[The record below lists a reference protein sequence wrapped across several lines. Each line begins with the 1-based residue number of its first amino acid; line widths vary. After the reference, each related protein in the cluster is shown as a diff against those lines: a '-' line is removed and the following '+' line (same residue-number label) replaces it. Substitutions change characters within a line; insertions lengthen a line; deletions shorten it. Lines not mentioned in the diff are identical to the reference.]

1 MLLTLWMKAKGYSI
15 AIGAAASA
23 ILGIFFL
30 GSRYAKKEMKIEQL
44 EADAQARE
52 NKDAITEEIRK
63 MDDNTLLDEF
73 DSLYNKRRR

>member
-1 MLLTLWMKAKGYSI
+1 MLLTLWMKAKGYII

-23 ILGIFFL
+23 ILGVFFL
-30 GSRYAKKEMKIEQL
+30 GSRYAKKEMGIEQL

-63 MDDNTLLDEF
+63 MDDNTLLGEF
-73 DSLYNKRRR
+73 GSLYNKRRR

>member
-1 MLLTLWMKAKGYSI
+1 MLLSLWMKAKGYII

-23 ILGIFFL
+23 ILGVLFL
-30 GSRYAKKEMKIEQL
+30 GSRYAKREMKIEQL

-52 NKDAITEEIRK
+52 NKDAITEKIRK
-63 MDDNTLLDEF
+63 MGDDTLLDEF